1 MGTMARYLA
10 KRFNLAGKDAWD
22 AAQADMIVDTVNDIG
37 NKMITLMF
45 EKDENKKKEVVKEE
59 TMPQAIAILEKL
71 LVSAGGKHFA
81 GGSLTWADIAV
92 AAFLSAVQA
101 RMGEV
106 LVGAPAL
113 AALVTETMNL
123 PKIKNWIE

>member
-1 MGTMARYLA
+1 M
-10 KRFNLAGKDAWD
+10 
-22 AAQADMIVDTVNDIG
+22 
-37 NKMITLMF
+37 
-45 EKDENKKKEVVKEE
+45 
-59 TMPQAIAILEKL
+59 
-71 LVSAGGKHFA
+71 SAGGKHFA

-92 AAFLSAVQA
+92 AAFLSAVQVKAAMLHIRQSNNNNLLFKA

-123 PKIKNWIE
+123 PKIKKWIETRPKTEM